1 MSGEVSGGDNPL
13 DHFSPLLLVPLT
25 TTFHHDYGYND
36 SIKTTFFPLLIVWEG
51 FFYYIYSPDKKGI
64 VSVERG
70 ETNVVSVLRVFYPLQ
85 GGNRYTIWP
94 PTRWIL
100 YPHFMKTYQSG
111 EMWDYTWTG
120 VIIYRRYCFV
130 PERV

>member
-13 DHFSPLLLVPLT
+13 DHISPTLLVPLT

-36 SIKTTFFPLLIVWEG
+36 SIKTTLFPLLIVWEG
-51 FFYYIYSPDKKGI
+51 FFYYIYIPDKKGL

-85 GGNRYTIWP
+85 GVSKTDCNEWTD
-94 PTRWIL
+94 IL
-100 YPHFMKTYQSG
+100 FDPQRGGQS
-111 EMWDYTWTG
+111 MSLRNKDN
-120 VIIYRRYCFV
+120 
-130 PERV
+130 

>member
-13 DHFSPLLLVPLT
+13 DHFPPLLLVPLT

-85 GGNRYTIWP
+85 RGNRYTI
-94 PTRWIL
+94 
-100 YPHFMKTYQSG
+100 
-111 EMWDYTWTG
+111 
-120 VIIYRRYCFV
+120 
-130 PERV
+130 